1 MNIILIS
8 SDYAFPFRLQD
19 SRLSFNINNF
29 DKFICAGEVPPKDVY
44 KLLTTQMGVADNL
57 AIAFIDHY
65 GGHIWDIYKAI
76 DRLATLKEN
85 FWALSSL
92 MEVGVVNC
100 LDWKG
105 VDDGDMKKMQE
116 ALCQLA
122 VTGFFPVEK
131 IDDPI
136 CRVMSENNVG
146 GVVSLSSVVVGLPVD
161 VWKRTEFE
169 HGLVPSKQ
177 SMRLTIAKVMNRR
190 KLL

>member
-1 MNIILIS
+1 MVGI
-8 SDYAFPFRLQD
+8 F
-19 SRLSFNINNF
+19 
-29 DKFICAGEVPPKDVY
+29 G
-44 KLLTTQMGVADNL
+44 T
-57 AIAFIDHY
+57 
-65 GGHIWDIYKAI
+65 IYKAI
-76 DRLATLKEN
+76 DRLATLIKDN
-85 FWALSSL
+85 FWSLSSL

-136 CRVMSENNVG
+136 CRVMGENNVG

-177 SMRLTIAKVMNRR
+177 SMRLTIAKVMHRR
-190 KLL
+190 KLLWILSIRDPFHFLQYRFTFFNKNYIFNDLMNSQINRQNKSCHILIIV